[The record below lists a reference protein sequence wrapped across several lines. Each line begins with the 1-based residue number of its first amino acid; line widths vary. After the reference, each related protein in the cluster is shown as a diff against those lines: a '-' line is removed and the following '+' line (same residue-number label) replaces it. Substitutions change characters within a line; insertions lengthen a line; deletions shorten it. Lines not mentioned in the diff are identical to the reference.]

1 MIDQLLLLK
10 TTGPDGKP
18 IEAKDQFVELVQLQ
32 VVCQSLWDQLRPDDY
47 EIGMDD
53 LASADPSKA
62 LLNFYERCIVQ
73 TAERTG
79 VPENKIRRWFERDL
93 ITPAGTRGTVFRG
106 EEETRGLPNAA
117 VDVLENL
124 HIIRGEVRGRGRWY
138 ELTHDRFIESVQIS
152 RQRWSETNAAT
163 EAAVRRLE
171 KSWRSGG
178 RIRGAVER
186 VCSM

>member
-1 MIDQLLLLK
+1 MLEQRALDCVQKPLESTPPQRRFAPGVAKALIDQLLLLK

-32 VVCQSLWDQLRPDDY
+32 VVCQSLWEQLKPDDY

-106 EEETRGLPNAA
+106 GKRDARSGKCRRRCARKFAYHTRGSSRVG
-117 VDVLENL
+117 VD
-124 HIIRGEVRGRGRWY
+124 G
-138 ELTHDRFIESVQIS
+138 
-152 RQRWSETNAAT
+152 TN
-163 EAAVRRLE
+163 
-171 KSWRSGG
+171 
-178 RIRGAVER
+178 
-186 VCSM
+186 